1 MNSRNGGYNLGT
13 ASPNLQGSIND
24 RDNTQ
29 IGGPSPY

>member
-13 ASPNLQGSIND
+13 ASPLQGSIND
-24 RDNTQ
+24 REMTQ